1 MAVNVAV
8 TKHGT
13 ENSMNLIRRFT
24 KRVQGAGIIRRV
36 KGARYYDRMKSKTK
50 RRVSALRRID
60 RKEKQS
66 EMERLGL
73 IKETVRGAPR
83 RG

>member
-1 MAVNVAV
+1 MINVAV

-13 ENSMNLIRRFT
+13 ENSMALIRRFT

-36 KGARYYDRMKSKTK
+36 KGARYIERTKSKTK
-50 RRVSALRRID
+50 RRKSAIRRID
-60 RKEKQS
+60 KKEKLA

-73 IKETVRGAPR
+73 VKEVVRGPR
-83 RG
+83 RSM

>member
-1 MAVNVAV
+1 M
-8 TKHGT
+8 
-13 ENSMNLIRRFT
+13 SLIRRFQ

-36 KGARYYDRMKSKTK
+36 KGARYYDRLKSKSK

-60 RKEKQS
+60 KKEKTAIA
-66 EMERLGL
+66 ERMGL
-73 IKETVRGAPR
+73 VKEVVRGPR

>member
-1 MAVNVAV
+1 MINVSV
-8 TKHGT
+8 QKHGT
-13 ENSMNLIRRFT
+13 ENSMSLIRRFQ

-36 KGARYYDRMKSKTK
+36 KGARYYDRLKSKSK

-60 RKEKQS
+60 KKEKTAIA
-66 EMERLGL
+66 ERMGL
-73 IKETVRGAPR
+73 VKEVVRGPR